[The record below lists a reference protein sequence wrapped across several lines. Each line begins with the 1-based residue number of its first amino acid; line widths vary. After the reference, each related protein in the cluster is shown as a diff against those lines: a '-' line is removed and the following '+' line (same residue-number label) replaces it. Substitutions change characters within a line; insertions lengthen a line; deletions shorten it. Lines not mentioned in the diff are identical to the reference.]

1 VPGQRAAEQDVH
13 GDPFA
18 AVRRVEATPRELAAA
33 DAVVLLAD
41 HREFDY
47 EAITA
52 NASFILD
59 CRNRLAGANVEV
71 L

>member
-1 VPGQRAAEQDVH
+1 MPCGSRDA
-13 GDPFA
+13 GGGG
-18 AVRRVEATPRELAAA
+18 AA

-52 NASFILD
+52 NAPFILD

>member
-1 VPGQRAAEQDVH
+1 VDDIHA
-13 GDPFA
+13 DP
-18 AVRRVEATPRELAAA
+18 RLLRVAATPQEVRAA

-41 HREFDY
+41 HREFDF

-52 NASFILD
+52 NADFILD
-59 CRNRLAGANVEV
+59 CRNRLAGAIVEV